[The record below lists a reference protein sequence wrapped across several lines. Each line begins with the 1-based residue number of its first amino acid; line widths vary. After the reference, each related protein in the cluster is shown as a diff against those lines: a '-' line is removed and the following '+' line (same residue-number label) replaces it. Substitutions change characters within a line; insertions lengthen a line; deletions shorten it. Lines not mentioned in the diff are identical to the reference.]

1 MKFSEA
7 FNFNT
12 LKNMAKIALLGTT
25 ALMLT
30 LGLNMQDYTSASIS
44 LGIFVWLI
52 YHDWE
57 DKK

>member
-7 FNFNT
+7 FAN
-12 LKNMAKIALLGTT
+12 IQQIVLLGTT

-52 YHDWE
+52 YHDLE
-57 DKK
+57 DMK

>member
-7 FNFNT
+7 FAN
-12 LKNMAKIALLGTT
+12 IQQIVLLGTT

>member
-7 FNFNT
+7 FA
-12 LKNMAKIALLGTT
+12 MIALLGTT

-30 LGLNMQDYTSASIS
+30 LGLKMQDYTSASIS